1 MEILIEPV
9 VTEIE
14 AVVAVGIREKN
25 HVVEHLLPLGQ
36 GLPPQ
41 VV

>member
-1 MEILIEPV
+1 MEILTEPV
-9 VTEIE
+9 VTEIVV
-14 AVVAVGIREKN
+14 VVAVVIREKN
-25 HVVEHLLPLGQ
+25 HVVEHLLQLEQ